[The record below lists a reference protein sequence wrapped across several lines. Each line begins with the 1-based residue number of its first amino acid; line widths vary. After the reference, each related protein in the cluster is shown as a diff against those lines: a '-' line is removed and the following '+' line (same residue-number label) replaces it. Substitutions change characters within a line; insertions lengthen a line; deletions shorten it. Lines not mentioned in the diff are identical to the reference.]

1 MEHYKLDWHRFNLRR
16 KISGAAP
23 VTADEFEKKTGAG
36 EHLYTSMRAFLSQE
50 CETDSMYFL
59 CSLFLGDVSS
69 ISGSES
75 DSSPEDSAS
84 DSGEACSN
92 NKDTDSSL
100 ITGRPSSKVLFQNSA
115 GQYLS
120 VHRCIL
126 QGKAKQVKHQRC
138 S

>member
-1 MEHYKLDWHRFNLRR
+1 
-16 KISGAAP
+16 
-23 VTADEFEKKTGAG
+23 
-36 EHLYTSMRAFLSQE
+36 
-50 CETDSMYFL
+50 MYFL
-59 CSLFLGDVSS
+59 CQSFVGDVSS

-84 DSGEACSN
+84 DSGEADSK
-92 NKDTDSSL
+92 NKDTDRSL

-115 GQYLS
+115 GQYVS

-126 QGKAKQVKHQRC
+126 QGKAKQVKHRLC